1 LSSIA
6 HDKNNPFNEEAMTKM
21 KNLMMIV
28 ALAIVLGF
36 GTACFGLFTGGSKPA
51 QEAEIPECAGL
62 SGQARVD
69 CEAEHKKP

>member
-1 LSSIA
+1 MSKL
-6 HDKNNPFNEEAMTKM
+6 
-21 KNLMMIV
+21 KNLFMIA

-36 GTACFGLFTGGSKPA
+36 GTACFGLFTGGNEPS

-69 CEAEHKKP
+69 CEAAYKK